1 MNAQTTF
8 LRRMLHTSP
17 LNRAVLAAGLGF
29 FVDAFDLFL
38 FNIYRIPSL
47 KELGLSGTELTHAGE
62 RLLAL
67 QMTGMML
74 GGVLTGIIG
83 DKRGRVS
90 VLFGSILLYSL
101 ANIAN
106 AFVQNVE
113 IYAVIRFLAGLGLA
127 GELGAGITLVG
138 ESMTTEKRGYGTI
151 LVATL
156 GALGAVCAGL
166 AGDLFPWRMA
176 FAGAGVA
183 GLLLLFFRVRGL
195 EPAMFLRAER
205 SAQRRGSF
213 ALLFATRRRTL
224 RYLACIAMG
233 VPIWYSVGLLITL
246 SPELAASFDLQD
258 WSLPKAFT
266 LFQVGICAGDLSTG
280 LLSQWWR
287 TRRKVILAGMSLAI
301 AATAWYFFSFGRGD
315 ANYIACLLMG
325 LGCGYLSVFA
335 TATAEHFGTNLRVLV
350 TATVTNF
357 MRGSVTLLIPF
368 HQWIERAFGLELST
382 GLVITGCIVWGAA
395 LLSAFWL
402 PETYGTELDR
412 VE

>member
-1 MNAQTTF
+1 MHLWPV
-8 LRRMLHTSP
+8 LRSRP
-17 LNRAVLAAGLGF
+17 LNRVVLAAGLGF
-29 FVDAFDLFL
+29 FVDAFDIFL

-47 KELGLSGTELTHAGE
+47 KELGLIGDELSNAGE
-62 RLLAL
+62 WLLWM
-67 QMTGMML
+67 QMAGMML

-90 VLFGSILLYSL
+90 VLFGSIVLYSL

-106 AFVQNVE
+106 AFVDSVAA
-113 IYAVIRFLAGLGLA
+113 YAVIRFLAGLGLA

-138 ESMTTEKRGYGTI
+138 ESMTKERRGYGTI

-156 GALGAVCAGL
+156 GAFGAVCAGL
-166 AGDLFPWRMA
+166 AGDVLHWRTA
-176 FAGAGVA
+176 FAVAGGA
-183 GLLLLFFRVRGL
+183 GLLLLFFRVRSMESG
-195 EPAMFLRAER
+195 MFKRAR
-205 SAQRRGSF
+205 QAGTRHGSF
-213 ALLFATRRRTL
+213 GHLFSNGARAW

-246 SPELAASFDLQD
+246 SPELAASFGVEN

-266 LFQVGICAGDLSTG
+266 LFQVGICAGDLGTG
-280 LLSQWWR
+280 LLSQWLR
-287 TRRKVILAGMSLAI
+287 TRRRVMLGGMLLAI
-301 AATAWYFFSFGRGD
+301 MATALYFGAFSSGAGSY
-315 ANYIACLLMG
+315 AACFLMG

-357 MRGSVTLLIPF
+357 MRGSVTLMIPLHQLLKTTALGSAGALVLIG
-368 HQWIERAFGLELST
+368 A
-382 GLVITGCIVWGAA
+382 LVWSLA
-395 LLSAFWL
+395 LFSAWRL
-402 PETYGTELDR
+402 PETYGVDMDR